1 MSLVLISTSIDRNR
15 LNMRTLSFT
24 DGVQVYDRGE
34 QYGRN
39 IIARADNLATKERWN
54 VPQVSRESL
63 SARLVLPFR

>member
-1 MSLVLISTSIDRNR
+1 
-15 LNMRTLSFT
+15 MRTLSFT

-54 VPQVSRESL
+54 VPQVSREAL